1 MSSCANCD
9 VIVSLT
15 VTNAR
20 RKKEKLGFSRGAV
33 ESGVVGLDSNMA
45 HQVANS
51 RYTELLQQIAGLQE
65 NLSKTTAI
73 CHTLKSQNETL
84 MQSHEQL
91 RNENARLTEVVQ
103 ESEVNY
109 VRMQQAK
116 AEGDKKS
123 ENALRDLRAQFE
135 KQSVDFAN
143 VQADLARRGPQD
155 LQIIRMQILEELSS
169 KFRGKVAT
177 AEADVEKFRDL
188 YFKHKRAHDLLLDEK
203 KHLEEAHRR
212 KVAGLEKSHK
222 AALDRVSQSM
232 QDLRATTKSVR
243 RHVCSLSSVWH
254 SMETS
259 KAFLCRLKTLTSATV
274 LCHCLRWRMSL
285 FPTSERQWQTHPVSG
300 QVINLERK
308 ISELEVV
315 RRELSQELQD
325 LRKEKEDVVV
335 AMNASALL
343 TTRQLSELKGEL
355 LKAQCELEQSQSKH
369 DAQAASINALQQR
382 LEETRLRLSDSDQKL
397 ESQTMLCDQLTQ
409 ENTHLKDDHSAMLI
423 QVESQ
428 YEQRIRAA
436 DAKLKEERLAAERVT
451 MQKNKEIEDLNR
463 AVSRLRHEQERAM
476 QSINSRMQQL
486 QSSKSVV
493 ERHLRETQEEVCG
506 KMKAFCSLSRTDKM
520 KRQNVRR
527 LLTAQ
532 SSN

>member
-1 MSSCANCD
+1 
-9 VIVSLT
+9 
-15 VTNAR
+15 
-20 RKKEKLGFSRGAV
+20 
-33 ESGVVGLDSNMA
+33 MA

-232 QDLRATTKSVR
+232 QDLRATTKS
-243 RHVCSLSSVWH
+243 
-254 SMETS
+254 
-259 KAFLCRLKTLTSATV
+259 
-274 LCHCLRWRMSL
+274 
-285 FPTSERQWQTHPVSG
+285 THPVSG